1 MIPTCATCKHW
12 HGDPSAY
19 MAECSNEDVAAART
33 TFDAVC
39 MFYEARNVAG
49 FARMETDID
58 MSALRKQIDDMMKVM
73 IPLTG
78 STP

>member
-12 HGDPSAY
+12 QGDSSAFL
-19 MAECSNEDVAAART
+19 AVCANEDVAAART
-33 TFDAVC
+33 AFDAVC
-39 MFYEARNVAG
+39 MLHEARNVAG
-49 FARMETDID
+49 FAKMEIDID